1 MGISTHVLDTER
13 GRPAAGVRVR
23 LERRDDV
30 GAAVDL
36 WSELAEGVTDADGR
50 YRGLVADGETAQMGV
65 YRVRFETAAYYAE
78 TGREGLYPY
87 VEIVFSVRDGRH
99 YHIPLLL
106 TANGFSTY
114 RGS

>member
-1 MGISTHVLDTER
+1 MCWIR
-13 GRPAAGVRVR
+13 GAGAAGGWGAVR
-23 LERRDDV
+23 LERRDDAGEAV
-30 GAAVDL
+30 TCGARL
-36 WSELAEGVTDADGR
+36 RDGR
-50 YRGLVADGETAQMGV
+50 DGWGWEAAGAGGGWETVAEAGV

-87 VEIVFSVRDGRH
+87 VEIVFAVRDERH